1 MIAFNPSKHTNMN
14 KFFLSTALFS
24 IIYSVTFAQGET
36 TAKSMFT
43 EKELPSLSIQDIY
56 GKKVDVSSYG
66 TNGKMTVISFWAT
79 WCSPCKK
86 ELNNISY
93 LYEDWQDDYNME
105 LVAISIDDARN
116 ASKVKAYV
124 NGQGWDYE
132 VLLDVNE
139 DLKRLLS
146 FQTVPF
152 TVLVDEKGKI
162 VYSHSGYVEGDEYV
176 LEGMLQKFKK

>member
-1 MIAFNPSKHTNMN
+1 MKHSSIFILLS
-14 KFFLSTALFS
+14 FFLINASL
-24 IIYSVTFAQGET
+24 AQDGTKVKE
-36 TAKSMFT
+36 MFT

-56 GKKVDVSSYG
+56 GKKVNVADYG
-66 TNGKMTVISFWAT
+66 SNGKMTVISFWAT

-93 LYEDWQDDYNME
+93 LYEDWIYDYDME

-132 VLLDVNE
+132 VLLDFNE

-152 TVLVDEKGKI
+152 TVLVNEDGKI

-176 LEGMLQKFKK
+176 LEGMLKKFKK

>member
-1 MIAFNPSKHTNMN
+1 MKSLFTLLITSLLLIN
-14 KFFLSTALFS
+14 FS
-24 IIYSVTFAQGET
+24 IAQDGSK
-36 TAKSMFT
+36 AKEMFT
-43 EKELPSLSIQDIY
+43 EKELPSLTIQDIY
-56 GKKVDVSSYG
+56 GKKVNVSNYG
-66 TNGKMTVISFWAT
+66 KNEKMTVISFWAT

-93 LYEDWQDDYNME
+93 LYDDWQDDYNME

-116 ASKVKAYV
+116 TSKVKAYV
-124 NGQGWDYE
+124 NGQGWDYD
-132 VLLDVNE
+132 VLLDFNE

-152 TVLVDEKGKI
+152 TVLVNEDGKI

-176 LEGMLQKFKK
+176 LEGMLKKFKK

>member
-1 MIAFNPSKHTNMN
+1 MSSLLILNIS
-14 KFFLSTALFS
+14 
-24 IIYSVTFAQGET
+24 FAQDGSK
-36 TAKSMFT
+36 AKEMFT

-56 GKKVDVSSYG
+56 GKKVNVADYG
-66 TNGKMTVISFWAT
+66 SNGKMTVISFWAT

-86 ELNNISY
+86 ELNNVSY
-93 LYEDWQDDYNME
+93 LYEDWKEDYNME

-132 VLLDVNE
+132 VLLDFNE

-152 TVLVDEKGKI
+152 TVLVDENGKI

-176 LEGMLQKFKK
+176 LEGMLKKFKK

>member
-1 MIAFNPSKHTNMN
+1 MN
-14 KFFLSTALFS
+14 KFLISTTLFLIFYS
-24 IIYSVTFAQGET
+24 ISLAQNQT
-36 TAKSMFT
+36 TAKDMFT

-56 GKKVDVSSYG
+56 GKKVDVADFGS
-66 TNGKMTVISFWAT
+66 NGKMTVLSFWAT

-116 ASKVKAYV
+116 SSKVKAYV

-132 VLLDVNE
+132 VLLDFNE

-146 FQTVPF
+146 FQTVPY
-152 TVLVDEKGKI
+152 TVLVDEDGKI

-176 LEGMLQKFKK
+176 LEGILQKFKK

>member
-1 MIAFNPSKHTNMN
+1 MKS
-14 KFFLSTALFS
+14 LFICLMS
-24 IIYSVTFAQGET
+24 SLLILNISFAQDGSK
-36 TAKSMFT
+36 AKEMFT

-56 GKKVDVSSYG
+56 GKKVNVADYG
-66 TNGKMTVISFWAT
+66 SNGKMTVISFWAT

-86 ELNNISY
+86 ELNNVSY
-93 LYEDWQDDYNME
+93 LYEDWQEDYNME

-132 VLLDVNE
+132 VLLDFNE

-176 LEGMLQKFKK
+176 LEGMLKKFKK

>member
-1 MIAFNPSKHTNMN
+1 MKS
-14 KFFLSTALFS
+14 LF
-24 IIYSVTFAQGET
+24 IYLISSLFILNISFAQDGSK
-36 TAKSMFT
+36 AKEMFT

-56 GKKVDVSSYG
+56 GKKVNVADYG
-66 TNGKMTVISFWAT
+66 SNGKMTVISFWAT

-86 ELNNISY
+86 ELNNVSY
-93 LYEDWQDDYNME
+93 LYEDWQEDYNME

-132 VLLDVNE
+132 VLLDFNE